1 MALVE
6 NFILVAP
13 SYSHYKWVTAHP
25 PRHHIGPRVA
35 ADTQASRVSE
45 PPPTP
50 RPPARGGH
58 IGPRPPARGGHIG
71 PRPPARGGHIGPRPP
86 ARGGPT
92 IYGCSSGRANTS
104 CIVGPPLA
112 GGLGRACGRRR
123 VCGRWR
129 VWPVARVAG
138 GACGRWRAAGG
149 PAGGLTCRL
158 ACGGGPVGPI
168 ALHDYSTL
176 WQKGQCM
183 PSYFLTVPCSSHN
196 CELPHMSLRDALA
209 TRYSVMACHY
219 A

>member
-1 MALVE
+1 
-6 NFILVAP
+6 
-13 SYSHYKWVTAHP
+13 
-25 PRHHIGPRVA
+25 
-35 ADTQASRVSE
+35 VSE

-50 RPPARGGH
+50 RPAARRRPAA
-58 IGPRPPARGGHIG
+58 PPASRAPQASRAADQPHVW
-71 PRPPARGGHIGPRPP
+71 PHRPQATRKGWPYYIRLLLRPCEHLVYSRATPCGWPGARVWSA
-86 ARGGPT
+86 ARVWPVA
-92 IYGCSSGRANTS
+92 R
-104 CIVGPPLA
+104 VA
-112 GGLGRACGRRR
+112 GGA
-123 VCGRWR
+123 CGRWR

-138 GACGRWRAAGG
+138 GACGQWRAAGG